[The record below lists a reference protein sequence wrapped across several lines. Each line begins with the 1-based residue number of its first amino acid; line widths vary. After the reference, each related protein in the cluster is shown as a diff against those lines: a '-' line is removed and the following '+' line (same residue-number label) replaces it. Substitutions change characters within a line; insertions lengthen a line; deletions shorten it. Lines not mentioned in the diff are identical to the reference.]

1 MGTLHVVLG
10 NQVGYVIHLFE
21 HEQVKV
27 FLFEPLD
34 VSHTQLRGGG
44 RRWSQCGLMSPN
56 WWLWKKRRLWLQNTP
71 ATSMYFVFW
80 TVANNTANWRR
91 GLAR

>member
-1 MGTLHVVLG
+1 MGTLHVVVG
-10 NQVGYVIHLFE
+10 SQVGYVIHLFE
-21 HEQVKV
+21 HAQVKV

-56 WWLWKKRRLWLQNTP
+56 
-71 ATSMYFVFW
+71 
-80 TVANNTANWRR
+80 
-91 GLAR
+91 